1 MPDNQKRST
10 AVRIVIVILIAFALI
25 ITAAVAYGAALL
37 NGRVPVPQGAL
48 NIIAS
53 RADMPYEEKEMMNKA
68 LDVYEIIRT
77 SEAGND
83 MKKLRKMVMSG
94 TSQEEAA
101 EQLIRSYSLLNGEDM
116 EEIRRV
122 MEIEPE
128 DFSQGRSILEA
139 GMEDYSRT
147 GEFTLSDGDK
157 EKLKALGEKYGLTE
171 ENLESWSG
179 SYE

>member
-10 AVRIVIVILIAFALI
+10 AGKIVIIILIATALI
-25 ITAAVAYGAALL
+25 ITAAIAYGAALL
-37 NGRVPVPQGAL
+37 NGRVPVPRGAL

-53 RADMPYEEKEMMNKA
+53 RADIPYEEREMMNKV

-83 MKKLRKMVMSG
+83 MKTLRKMVMDG
-94 TSQEEAA
+94 TSREEAA
-101 EQLIRSYSLLNGEDM
+101 EQLIRSYTLLSVEDM
-116 EEIRRV
+116 EEIRRI

-128 DFSQGRSILEA
+128 DFNQGRFILEA
-139 GMEDYSRT
+139 GMENYSRT

-157 EKLKALGEKYGLTE
+157 ERLKALAEKYGLTE
-171 ENLESWSG
+171 EKLESWSD